1 MRIRSKF
8 DVPIYLNTIN
18 LSQEART
25 ELYRV
30 MRQWLAERGKRDY
43 SYADLARLTG
53 YDSNAIRATLKF
65 GDKKWLPEIRR
76 KNSRKKPS
84 MAKPEFV
91 TDVERVTGLTAYL
104 IREASGSSEWVLRS
118 PQNTP
123 LVYLIG
129 TGDLLQI
136 VRPALR
142 FHLQGLSRL
151 QVKERSDAKRKK
163 HGSMEPEE
171 LLEELFPEDEENN
184 DEQV

>member
-1 MRIRSKF
+1 MKKLTKF
-8 DVPIYLNTIN
+8 DVPIYPNTIN
-18 LSQEART
+18 LSQEARN
-25 ELYRV
+25 EVYRV
-30 MRQWLAERGKRDY
+30 MRDWLAEHGKRSY
-43 SYADLARLTG
+43 TYADLARLTG

-104 IREASGSSEWVLRS
+104 IRESSGSSEWVLRS
-118 PQNTP
+118 PQNSP

-142 FHLQGLSRL
+142 YHLQGLSRL
-151 QVKERSDAKRKK
+151 QVKERSEAKRTKY
-163 HGSMEPEE
+163 GSMEPEE
-171 LLEELFPEDEENN
+171 LLEELFPEEIDN
-184 DEQV
+184 EQV